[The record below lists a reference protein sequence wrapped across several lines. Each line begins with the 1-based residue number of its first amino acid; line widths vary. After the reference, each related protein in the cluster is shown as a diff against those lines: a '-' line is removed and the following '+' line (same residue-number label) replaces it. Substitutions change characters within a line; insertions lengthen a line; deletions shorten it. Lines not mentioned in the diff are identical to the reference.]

1 MEPEDKNKQS
11 YYMVIPAEVWGSTLS
26 AKSIVLYGHISVL
39 ANKHKFCWA
48 SNSYF
53 EQVMGISKTVLTKC
67 MGELEDLGFI
77 ERKLIYHENS
87 KQVKERRIYLCVT
100 PGLKIGNRA

>member
-1 MEPEDKNKQS
+1 
-11 YYMVIPAEVWGSTLS
+11 
-26 AKSIVLYGHISVL
+26 
-39 ANKHKFCWA
+39 
-48 SNSYF
+48 
-53 EQVMGISKTVLTKC
+53 MGISKTVLTKC